1 MVRWRLGRASP
12 LDRRSR
18 RGIRGETVWM
28 SARAGPKA
36 RKGAQGQDDIHA
48 PVRVGV
54 ALCCTS
60 MGSLGAAAPK
70 RPFRP
75 FWAVPKGPRAGA
87 RNIPWQSV
95 PETPRARSTKPP
107 HILGRDRRTAGP
119 GRVGAPGT
127 PCRIPSGIDKKEN
140 NSRKSW
146 RAVVDHNFTATCRR
160 TMAQGFAHFPQSFP
174 HRYVNSVPDKKVRE
188 TGGRPVS
195 QVRYSRSR
203 ITP

>member
-1 MVRWRLGRASP
+1 
-12 LDRRSR
+12 
-18 RGIRGETVWM
+18 
-28 SARAGPKA
+28 
-36 RKGAQGQDDIHA
+36 
-48 PVRVGV
+48 
-54 ALCCTS
+54 

-87 RNIPWQSV
+87 RNFPRQGCARNTPRPECETSPGKGV
-95 PETPRARSTKPP
+95 PKVPRARSAKPP
-107 HILGRDRRTAGP
+107 HILGRDRRTADP
-119 GRVGAPGT
+119 GRIGAPGT
-127 PCRIPSGIDKKEN
+127 PCRIPSGIDKKQN
-140 NSRKSW
+140 NSWKSW
-146 RAVVDHNFTATCRR
+146 RAVVDHNSAATCRR

>member
-1 MVRWRLGRASP
+1 MGEPAPSTAAAGAGSGEKQFGCLLGQGLRP
-12 LDRRSR
+12 GRGR
-18 RGIRGETVWM
+18 RGKTISTR
-28 SARAGPKA
+28 
-36 RKGAQGQDDIHA
+36 RKEKIAI
-48 PVRVGV
+48 
-54 ALCCTS
+54 CCTS
-60 MGSLGAAAPK
+60 MGFLGAAAPK

-95 PETPRARSTKPP
+95 PETPRARSAKPP

-127 PCRIPSGIDKKEN
+127 PCRIPSGIDKKQN
-140 NSRKSW
+140 NSWKSW

-160 TMAQGFAHFPQSFP
+160 TMTQGFAHFPQSFP